1 MMYLVD
7 TNVISE
13 LRKAHKAEP
22 RVVEW
27 ARNREPQCMYL
38 SVISVLEIRMGILSV
53 QRRDLTQGNIL
64 QEWFIK
70 KVIPA
75 FSGRILNVDMDVAMR
90 CAELHVPDPR
100 SDRDALIAA
109 TALTHKMSVVTRNC
123 KDFEPM
129 GVPIINPSTGVI
141 PIEVSTGTGSPHAR
155 RNGCRACFQ
164 RCTDWQYHMGI
175 PESLPVYPR
184 H

>member
-53 QRRDLTQGNIL
+53 QRRDECLPMAFTNSLLVPQYFAGMVYKKGYSRLLWKNIERGHGCCHAL
-64 QEWFIK
+64 RGIACPRSSFR
-70 KVIPA
+70 
-75 FSGRILNVDMDVAMR
+75 SR
-90 CAELHVPDPR
+90 CAYCC
-100 SDRDALIAA
+100 
-109 TALTHKMSVVTRNC
+109 NC
-123 KDFEPM
+123 
-129 GVPIINPSTGVI
+129 
-141 PIEVSTGTGSPHAR
+141 A
-155 RNGCRACFQ
+155 
-164 RCTDWQYHMGI
+164 
-175 PESLPVYPR
+175 YPQNVCCDQKL
-184 H
+184 